1 MMDGYIKQQNEKI
14 RSIKHIIWAKYG
26 ITLLLIVFILFTLV
40 LMLTEQPPEKW
51 TRKEIVFSHL
61 SRECIGLSRFDSDVL
76 FTENGEKYAIRKDS
90 MADGLTAGN
99 TYILV
104 YSRANTMTALNSV
117 EALSDENTI
126 YQNLNVSIA
135 RWEKERTEAIHIILA
150 LCMTEMMAL
159 FLIDRLWCKK
169 EHAQVRELQA
179 KIARRKDYSAKRGS

>member
-61 SRECIGLSRFDSDVL
+61 SRERIGLSLFDSDVL
-76 FTENGEKYAIRKDS
+76 LTENGEKYAIRKDA

-104 YSRANTMTALNSV
+104 YSRANTIEGICAV
-117 EALSDENTI
+117 EALSDENMI
-126 YQNLNVSIA
+126 YQDLNASIVH
-135 RWEKERTEAIHIILA
+135 WEKERAEAIYIVLG
-150 LCMTEMMAL
+150 LCMMELIAL
-159 FLIDRLWCKK
+159 LLIDRLWCKK
-169 EHAQVRELQA
+169 DHAQIKELQR
-179 KIARRKDYSAKRGS
+179 KIARRIERSANC

>member
-1 MMDGYIKQQNEKI
+1 MMDGYIRQQNEKI
-14 RSIKHIIWAKYG
+14 RSIKHIICAKYG

-61 SRECIGLSRFDSDVL
+61 SRERIGLSRFDSDVL
-76 FTENGEKYAIRKDS
+76 FTENGENYAIRKDG
-90 MADGLTAGN
+90 MADGLTTGN

-104 YSRANTMTALNSV
+104 YSRANTMTGLNSV

-126 YQNLNVSIA
+126 YQDLNVSIA
-135 RWEKERTEAIHIILA
+135 QWDKERTEAIYIILA
-150 LCMTEMMAL
+150 LCMMEMMAL
-159 FLIDRLWCKK
+159 FLIDRLWCKN

-179 KIARRKDYSAKRGS
+179 KIVRRKDYSAKRGS

>member
-1 MMDGYIKQQNEKI
+1 MMDGYIRQQNEKI
-14 RSIKHIIWAKYG
+14 RSIKHIICAKYG

-61 SRECIGLSRFDSDVL
+61 SRERIGLNLFDSDVL
-76 FTENGEKYAIRKDS
+76 LTVNGEKYAIRKDA

-104 YSRANTMTALNSV
+104 YSRANTIEGICTV
-117 EALSDENTI
+117 EALSDENMI
-126 YQNLNVSIA
+126 YQDLNASIV
-135 RWEKERTEAIHIILA
+135 RWEKERAEAIYIVLG
-150 LCMTEMMAL
+150 LCIMELMAL
-159 FLIDRLWCKK
+159 LLIDRLWCRK
-169 EHAQVRELQA
+169 EHAQIRELQA

>member
-1 MMDGYIKQQNEKI
+1 MMDGYIKQQNEII

-126 YQNLNVSIA
+126 YQDLNVSIA

-179 KIARRKDYSAKRGS
+179 KIERRKDYSAKRGS